1 MAHTL
6 SWREHGIVIHV
17 PKDAVSSSIQTFD
30 IAVVPIAEGDFVIDS
45 DYEPASA
52 VYAIGV
58 SCELQKPL
66 QIEIQH
72 CVELT
77 EESHC
82 KKLTFA
88 KAKHDGITPPYH
100 LDPIP
105 GGSFSTGSD
114 YGTIEC
120 SQFALFSILCEGLN
134 SHTRCRLLTFYE
146 YRSYKRWAVRFVVTK
161 NINSHIE
168 VCIDY
173 NKVYTYNISCS
184 MLLRNTLTVHCI
196 QEVLCSLS
204 MALKLYFILKKK
216 PLMVGRYY
224 PLLR

>member
-30 IAVVPIAEGDFVIDS
+30 IAVVPIAEGDFVIDYG
-45 DYEPASA
+45 YEPVSA

-58 SCELQKPL
+58 SCELQNPL

-88 KAKHDGITPPYH
+88 KAENDGIIPPYH

-120 SQFALFSILCEGLN
+120 SQFSLWTNLIERVSRVFSRN
-134 SHTRCRLLTFYE
+134 PDTRCRLLMFYE
-146 YRSYKRWAVRFVVTK
+146 HKSSKRWAVHFVVTK

-173 NKVYTYNISCS
+173 I
-184 MLLRNTLTVHCI
+184 
-196 QEVLCSLS
+196 
-204 MALKLYFILKKK
+204 
-216 PLMVGRYY
+216 
-224 PLLR
+224 

>member
-30 IAVVPIAEGDFVIDS
+30 IAVVPIAEGDFVIS
-45 DYEPASA
+45 ADYEPVSA

-66 QIEIQH
+66 QIDIQH
-72 CVELT
+72 CVE
-77 EESHC
+77 ESHC
-82 KKLTFA
+82 AFA
-88 KAKHDGITPPYH
+88 TAEHDDITPPYH
-100 LDPIP
+100 FDPIL
-105 GGSFSTGSD
+105 GGSFSTGSV

-120 SQFALFSILCEGLN
+120 SRFALFSILCEGLN
-134 SHTRCRLLTFYE
+134 SHTRCRLLIFYE
-146 YRSYKRWAVRFVVTK
+146 YRSYKRWAVHFVVTK

-173 NKVYTYNISCS
+173 I
-184 MLLRNTLTVHCI
+184 
-196 QEVLCSLS
+196 
-204 MALKLYFILKKK
+204 
-216 PLMVGRYY
+216 
-224 PLLR
+224 

>member
-6 SWREHGIVIHV
+6 SWREHGIIIHV

-30 IAVVPIAEGDFVIDS
+30 IAVVPIAEGDFVIDYG
-45 DYEPASA
+45 YEPVSA

-58 SCELQKPL
+58 SCELQNPL

-72 CVELT
+72 CIELT

-82 KKLTFA
+82 KKVTFA
-88 KAKHDGITPPYH
+88 KAEHDGIIPPYH

-120 SQFALFSILCEGLN
+120 SQFSLWTNLIERVSRVFSRN
-134 SHTRCRLLTFYE
+134 PDTRCRLLMFYE
-146 YRSYKRWAVRFVVTK
+146 HKSPKRWAVHFVVIK

-168 VCIDY
+168 VYMYSLYIRCIHIIFHAACY
-173 NKVYTYNISCS
+173 
-184 MLLRNTLTVHCI
+184 
-196 QEVLCSLS
+196 
-204 MALKLYFILKKK
+204 
-216 PLMVGRYY
+216 
-224 PLLR
+224 